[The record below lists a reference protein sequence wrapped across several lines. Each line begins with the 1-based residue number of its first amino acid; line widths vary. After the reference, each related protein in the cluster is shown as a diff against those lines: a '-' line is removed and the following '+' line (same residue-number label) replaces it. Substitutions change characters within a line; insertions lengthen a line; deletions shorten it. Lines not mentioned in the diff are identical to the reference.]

1 MRLPL
6 LLQLTSLGLLCGWTG
21 WNATL
26 RASVVEDHSGQ
37 AVISAELRIAKQGV
51 AELVA
56 DLESDGNGRFEPVDL
71 VDGDYVVNVSKA
83 NYIESTIRIRTESL
97 GEPLL
102 FRLVRCGTVVGRVTD
117 PSGAP
122 IAHAYI
128 FALGGPEPVHV
139 RTDANGEY

>member
-21 WNATL
+21 WSATL
-26 RASVVEDHSGQ
+26 RASVVEDHSGH

-51 AELVA
+51 AQLIA

-83 NYIESTIRIRTESL
+83 NYIETTIRIRAESL
-97 GEPLL
+97 GEPLV
-102 FRLVRCGTVVGRVTD
+102 FRLVRSAERRVRKKR
-117 PSGAP
+117 
-122 IAHAYI
+122 IC
-128 FALGGPEPVHV
+128 
-139 RTDANGEY
+139 